1 MQLSAEKGMAS
12 QEQNSL
18 ESEDGI
24 SLLHERILQVS
35 SRGNYDRLAGSATGI
50 CSAATNSDVQQNTL
64 FSLTQP
70 LQRQNHA
77 PNPHQQ
83 TRPRHTSNTKVQ
95 RMKPSSTAPA
105 ASAPTDMDE
114 RDTDQDNHVPS
125 LVKHTTFHGF
135 PLPIDLDGDTQPM
148 PSQFYKNFTSGL
160 GSEGDTQL
168 DDETAPDA
176 EQETPQID
184 LMQHWPQPT
193 YQELSSDEE
202 EDKDEG
208 QYFLSSVA
216 RPTFPK
222 TPATAGRKRTHRG
235 DVVPSTTST
244 KTPGSGAMS
253 AFAFGNAPLLN
264 GTQLFQATQSPSS
277 PIPNVPR
284 SDPVLSR
291 PSPNIRQSSPGQHLA
306 FSSPLKGLVQS
317 PSRSV
322 NLAGRLSRPSTRDG
336 LFQNNAA
343 IANGLEDRG
352 ENEWE
357 YHDREGVSLDDHVQ
371 DSPASGS
378 MDEYDEFAQSIRF
391 SQRQASSSPQP
402 DQSDQ
407 EHDQV
412 DSSSRTSTH
421 SSQHNQD
428 VEMLHASVP
437 SGREQSSH
445 QLPTTQILSRDA
457 HTNDYAVADSQ
468 PTRQDET
475 QLPPPLVEPSSMS
488 SFVPGSYPMSQTNQ
502 RLNVLKRDAADS
514 SSIPKPPPLTS
525 QVATQTQNRLPSSPP
540 QLPAVSEELQ
550 EEEALDIRSEARNGD
565 NHTSASSPLPDTRP
579 ALSQR
584 TRNLREDN
592 NKQSSTVPDTDPAD
606 EIISSNRHQ
615 DPPADAA
622 GKTQPA
628 SKPTSRTENDASPA
642 VSSIPQFEKPRASQ
656 LQSQSQ
662 AQNSISSTESPRK
675 AAGILG
681 FADIAA
687 DPTPPSAGASKDM
700 DLGIDILSN
709 DDHDFMDI
717 MTSPPAKKMR
727 LYGKKARGLQRTRS
741 RVDDKSPAKPQAAVQ
756 SPVKPVARTV
766 MFQDDNS
773 PKEQQEVIA
782 EVARNAAEAS
792 QQTKP
797 VGLTHT
803 ETASTI
809 DPNSQPHEP
818 VEIPQETLPKATSE
832 RITNHIAT
840 DLPDRSADTEQIEAT
855 VDGRVQEVL
864 DLRQSTPPGEKDQS
878 TPPSA
883 RRREQ
888 AGASAATKARD
899 TMLAPKSAEV
909 KTPVNKGRLVRPKR
923 RNSEQSPLRTPISR
937 RQEAVK
943 APKSKLS
950 HTQRLS
956 PSDIPQQEKVIAPAD
971 SVIQAGI
978 AQDSTTTTTE
988 QTDVAT
994 DVSMTDAASE
1004 QNHGRDENTDTTA
1017 EVTRP
1022 DRVLALFKGTG
1033 QAYYPATCLGAAT
1046 LDGLKLHIRFDDGTI
1061 TQLDSFLVRRLD
1073 LRRGDQVKVDLQGM
1087 RSKVYVV
1094 VGFQDKVE
1102 DVEPESYPKTDV
1114 HGFDTLQLVVKDRD
1128 SVSALPRTSTVLKV
1142 PVTSAYLTQTMWVR
1156 FEGRDYIS
1164 YTASMITVATGRSSR
1179 PQTPVPQNTTLAT
1192 PASRT
1197 RRGTVTSIHTSTI
1210 ASVRSLARPEF
1221 ASPLPAGRGI
1231 LSGMAFAVSYSAD
1244 SPEKNRVLEYIQTH
1258 GGLVLDKGFD
1268 ELFSVRDL
1276 GDAPEEARSPSSS
1289 ATSEND
1295 ALKLSARAQTLG
1307 FVALIADRHSR
1318 RAKYVQALALS
1329 LPCLSGRWIL
1339 DSVASGAPLPWS
1351 KYLLPAG
1358 ESAFLSGAVRSR
1370 TLTPYLPTTVKLA
1383 QTIQERERLL
1393 QGGRVLLVSAGAGGR
1408 KWEARRA
1415 YAFLTVA
1422 LGASVVRR
1430 VSGLDSAKRILDAE
1444 EGWGWV
1450 YVEGTIKEA
1459 ENILFRN
1466 GSVEDG
1472 GTAKKGRKRKREDDG
1487 KEKMVAIGREG
1498 KVRIVGDEF
1507 VVQSLILGDL
1517 ML

>member
-1 MQLSAEKGMAS
+1 
-12 QEQNSL
+12 
-18 ESEDGI
+18 
-24 SLLHERILQVS
+24 
-35 SRGNYDRLAGSATGI
+35 
-50 CSAATNSDVQQNTL
+50 
-64 FSLTQP
+64 
-70 LQRQNHA
+70 
-77 PNPHQQ
+77 
-83 TRPRHTSNTKVQ
+83 
-95 RMKPSSTAPA
+95 
-105 ASAPTDMDE
+105 MDE
-114 RDTDQDNHVPS
+114 RDTDEQHHVPS

-168 DDETAPDA
+168 DDDAAPDT

-193 YQELSSDEE
+193 YHELSSEEDEE
-202 EDKDEG
+202 KDEG

-264 GTQLFQATQSPSS
+264 STQLFHATQSPSS

-291 PSPNIRQSSPGQHLA
+291 PSPNIRQSSPGQNLA

-322 NLAGRLSRPSTRDG
+322 NLAGRLSRPGTRDG

-343 IANGLEDRG
+343 ITNALENRG

-357 YHDREGVSLDDHVQ
+357 YHDREGVSLDDQVQ
-371 DSPASGS
+371 DSLASDS

-402 DQSDQ
+402 NRSD
-407 EHDQV
+407 EENDEV

-421 SSQHNQD
+421 SSQHNLD
-428 VEMLHASVP
+428 VDMPHASVP

-445 QLPTTQILSRDA
+445 QLPTTQMLSRDA
-457 HTNDYAVADSQ
+457 DTTDYAVADSQ
-468 PTRQDET
+468 PTRQEET

-488 SFVPGSYPMSQTNQ
+488 SFVPGSYPLSQTIQ
-502 RLNVLKRDAADS
+502 RLNGLKRDAAES

-540 QLPAVSEELQ
+540 QLPVATGELE
-550 EEEALDIRSEARNGD
+550 EEEALNITNEARVGD
-565 NHTSASSPLPDTRP
+565 NHTGVSSPLPDTRP
-579 ALSQR
+579 APSQR
-584 TRNLREDN
+584 TKDLREN
-592 NKQSSTVPDTDPAD
+592 NHKQSSTVPDTDPAD
-606 EIISSNRHQ
+606 EIVSSNRHQ
-615 DPPADAA
+615 EPPAGATHDQQQAFSI
-622 GKTQPA
+622 GKG
-628 SKPTSRTENDASPA
+628 ASPA
-642 VSSIPQFEKPRASQ
+642 IPSVPQFEKHRASQ

-662 AQNSISSTESPRK
+662 AQNSVSSTESPRK
-675 AAGILG
+675 AAGILN
-681 FADIAA
+681 FADIAT
-687 DPTPPSAGASKDM
+687 DPTPPSAGASKDL

-709 DDHDFMDI
+709 DDHDFMDL

-741 RVDDKSPAKPQAAVQ
+741 KVDDKSPVKPQAVVQ
-756 SPVKPVARTV
+756 SPVKSVARTV
-766 MFQDDNS
+766 TFHDHAP
-773 PKEQQEVIA
+773 PKKQQEDNF
-782 EVARNAAEAS
+782 EVTSSTADAPEQAR
-792 QQTKP
+792 P
-797 VGLTHT
+797 VVLTHA

-818 VEIPQETLPKATSE
+818 VETPLE
-832 RITNHIAT
+832 
-840 DLPDRSADTEQIEAT
+840 DLPEAISKSTKEQIVADLLDRSADTEQVEAA
-855 VDGRVQEVL
+855 VDYGVQEEV
-864 DLRQSTPPGEKDQS
+864 RQLTPPDNNGQS

-883 RRREQ
+883 RKREQ
-888 AGASAATKARD
+888 AGASAATNARD
-899 TMLAPKSAEV
+899 TMLALKSVEV
-909 KTPVNKGRLVRPKR
+909 KTPINKGRLVRPKR
-923 RNSEQSPLRTPISR
+923 RNSEQSPLRTPIFR

-950 HTQRLS
+950 HAQRLS
-956 PSDIPQQEKVIAPAD
+956 PSDGPQQEKVIAPAD
-971 SVIQAGI
+971 SVIQAGA
-978 AQDSTTTTTE
+978 AQESTTTTTE
-988 QTDVAT
+988 QTDIAT

-1004 QNHGRDENTDTTA
+1004 QNHGHDVNTDTAA
-1017 EVTRP
+1017 EVTQP

-1046 LDGLKLHIRFDDGTI
+1046 LDGLKLRIRFDDGTI

-1087 RSKVYVV
+1087 RSKTYVV

-1102 DVEPESYPKTDV
+1102 NVEPESYPKTDV

-1128 SVSALPRTSTVLKV
+1128 SVSVRNPASTAALLKV
-1142 PVTSAYLTQTMWVR
+1142 PVTNTYLTQTMWVR
-1156 FEGRDYIS
+1156 FEGKNYNS
-1164 YTASMITVATGRSSR
+1164 STASMTTIATGHSSR

-1192 PASRT
+1192 PASRS

-1231 LSGMAFAVSYSAD
+1231 FTGMAFAVSYSAD

-1258 GGLVLDKGFD
+1258 GGLTLDKGFD

-1276 GDAPEEARSPSSS
+1276 GDASEEPRSPSSS
-1289 ATSEND
+1289 ATDDTD
-1295 ALKLSARAQTLG
+1295 ALILSARAKTLG
-1307 FVALIADRHSR
+1307 FVALIADKHSR

-1339 DSVASGAPLPWS
+1339 DSIASGTVLPWT

-1370 TLTPYLPTTVKLA
+1370 TLTPYVPTTVKLA
-1383 QTIQERERLL
+1383 RTIQDRERLL

-1422 LGASVVRR
+1422 LGANVVRR

-1450 YVEGTIKEA
+1450 YVEGTIEEA

-1472 GTAKKGRKRKREDDG
+1472 GIAKKGRKRKREDDG
-1487 KEKMVAIGREG
+1487 QEKMVATGRDG